1 MPRRAKSKSKEPKKQ
16 AGGDKSAPTPEQWN
30 EMKHYT
36 SFIGTQTL
44 LTIAS
49 PYDLDRRDFLVH
61 DKEGNE
67 NRFSQG
73 QAYVHFH
80 KIDTVSSLI
89 TLARATI
96 LPFNRKPTEK
106 LELHEYWVGKI
117 REIRAIDFEDEER
130 VNEVRRLLS
139 PSCHLF
145 LFSKVWVRVQW
156 FYSPKDVHN
165 VVKSL

>member
-36 SFIGTQTL
+36 SFIGAQTL
-44 LTIAS
+44 VIIAS
-49 PYDLDRRDFLVH
+49 PYDLDRRGFLVH

-80 KIDTVSSLI
+80 KIVTVSSLI

-130 VNEVRRLLS
+130 VNEVRRCLS
-139 PSCHLF
+139 PSCHLI
-145 LFSKVWVRVQW
+145 LFSKGVGTR
-156 FYSPKDVHN
+156 P
-165 VVKSL
+165 VVLFPEGRPQRG